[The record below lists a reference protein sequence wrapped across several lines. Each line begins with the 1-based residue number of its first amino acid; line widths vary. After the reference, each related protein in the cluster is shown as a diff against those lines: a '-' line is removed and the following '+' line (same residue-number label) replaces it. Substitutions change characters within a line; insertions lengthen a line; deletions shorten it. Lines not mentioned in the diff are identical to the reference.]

1 MFFSCLLTTVGIS
14 IVNACTVASL
24 DRNAHFSEDEEPEV
38 NCSNFMK
45 FEQKIASDGAITI
58 YIPRA
63 FQRAVPHPLILQ
75 HVRKPKLLVR
85 LGRFRAIFDIRIC
98 HSSY

>member
-1 MFFSCLLTTVGIS
+1 M
-14 IVNACTVASL
+14 
-24 DRNAHFSEDEEPEV
+24 
-38 NCSNFMK
+38 NF
-45 FEQKIASDGAITI
+45 ERKIASDGAITI

-85 LGRFRAIFDIRIC
+85 LGRFRAIFDIRSRR
-98 HSSY
+98 SSIMVSSLNSDPRKSGILTGDTHGVHFGARA